1 LIILVLFR
9 KTSRRSFFFQLR
21 EDCCLGLAV
30 LDPLPKKDPSFCK
43 DLATATQLPLGLA
56 LWLGDIATGTP
67 QNKSSER
74 IRKSRIAHGVA
85 DFRSSNKNNKNNETT
100 FAMPSDHG
108 RAGAFA
114 SCLGALQQLQV
125 GGSLERRP
133 PGSIAMGGQP
143 PFENLA
149 GLQLFESHRSWTS
162 LSSRNR
168 FNLAS
173 DCTFAST
180 TPSLEPTPRECLGA
194 RTGVGRSHESRVLM
208 WVIHFC
214 HLSVD
219 ALVLFLTLRKCKS
232 RSQRI
237 DCALQC
243 RLHRGVSLALT

>member
-1 LIILVLFR
+1 MRQHLQCPQIMDERAHSL
-9 KTSRRSFFFQLR
+9 
-21 EDCCLGLAV
+21 
-30 LDPLPKKDPSFCK
+30 
-43 DLATATQLPLGLA
+43 LA
-56 LWLGDIATGTP
+56 LA
-67 QNKSSER
+67 
-74 IRKSRIAHGVA
+74 
-85 DFRSSNKNNKNNETT
+85 RSSNCKLEVLW
-100 FAMPSDHG
+100 SGGHRG
-108 RAGAFA
+108 V
-114 SCLGALQQLQV
+114 LQW
-125 GGSLERRP
+125 
-133 PGSIAMGGQP
+133 GGQP

-214 HLSVD
+214 HLFVD
-219 ALVLFLTLRKCKS
+219 ALVLFFTLRKCKS
-232 RSQRI
+232 RRSQRI

-243 RLHRGVSLALT
+243 RLHCGVSLALT

>member
-1 LIILVLFR
+1 MCNALR
-9 KTSRRSFFFQLR
+9 SWTS
-21 EDCCLGLAV
+21 G
-30 LDPLPKKDPSFCK
+30 
-43 DLATATQLPLGLA
+43 
-56 LWLGDIATGTP
+56 
-67 QNKSSER
+67 R
-74 IRKSRIAHGVA
+74 IRFLPWRAPAIASWR
-85 DFRSSNKNNKNNETT
+85 FS
-100 FAMPSDHG
+100 
-108 RAGAFA
+108 GA
-114 SCLGALQQLQV
+114 
-125 GGSLERRP
+125 RP

-214 HLSVD
+214 HLFVD